1 MGAISDD
8 CELFCSCTAFISA
21 LSTHSP
27 IVISDLRAATRIAV
41 RASCDTPRIVHV
53 SVGLAFFVL
62 RRFALIQSVADDLCD
77 DVLRIVLLDVLILAV
92 GHLGMHPDQ
101 TVVVVLQLPSLPV
114 WALRFGPLSG
124 ICPLP
129 CGILRGS

>member
-8 CELFCSCTAFISA
+8 CELFCSCTAFTSA

-27 IVISDLRAATRIAV
+27 IVIFDLRAATRIAV

-62 RRFALIQSVADDLCD
+62 RRGSLIQSVLSDLCD
-77 DVLRIVLLDVLILAV
+77 DVLRIVLLDVFMLAV
-92 GHLGMHPDQ
+92 GRLGMYPDQ
-101 TVVVVLQLPSLPV
+101 IAVVVLQLPGPPV
-114 WALRFGPLSG
+114 WVLRFEPLSD
-124 ICPLP
+124 IYPLP